1 MQQQINEAEKTA
13 ERSLHEVQIEKEQ
26 EVQKIRKAGN
36 EKLQAGDIKV
46 DELKED
52 MKSMEDIFR
61 KMSVY
66 EIQVF
71 EWNEQSNALQDK
83 ITKVKYDNQIEMAK
97 IKQQIESEFDAS
109 LDEFKQQAS

>member
-1 MQQQINEAEKTA
+1 M
-13 ERSLHEVQIEKEQ
+13 
-26 EVQKIRKAGN
+26 
-36 EKLQAGDIKV
+36 AGDIKV

-109 LDEFKQQAS
+109 LDEFKQQASQDAQRSKFFYSYS